1 MKDIEDLAKKYL
13 FIKLA
18 ELKKQGKK
26 IDEKIRTDIIQK
38 IKKDISNSKT

>member
-1 MKDIEDLAKKYL
+1 MKDTEELIKKYF

-26 IDEKIRTDIIQK
+26 IDEKIRTDLIEK
-38 IKKDISNSKT
+38 IKKDLSQPKT